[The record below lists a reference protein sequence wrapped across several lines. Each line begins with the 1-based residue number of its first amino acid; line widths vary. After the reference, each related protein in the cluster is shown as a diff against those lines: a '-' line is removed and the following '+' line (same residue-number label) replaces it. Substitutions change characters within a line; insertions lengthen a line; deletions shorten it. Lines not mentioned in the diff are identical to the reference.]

1 MIKLQHIENIV
12 IGQPLVNPYEMFSED
27 KDDWNSNESDKTY
40 CTNERYLPRILVDLG
55 IYPSISERNYKNS
68 CGVARYCKVYNNKE
82 IPYGYSL
89 ELDCH
94 GFIRPKW
101 CPLTEI

>member
-1 MIKLQHIENIV
+1 MIV
-12 IGQPLVNPYEMFSED
+12 IKTPLKKIPD
-27 KDDWNSNESDKTY
+27 KCNKCKY
-40 CTNERYLPRILVDLG
+40 
-55 IYPSISERNYKNS
+55 SISERNYKNS
-68 CGVARYCKVYNNKE
+68 RGVVRYCTVSNNKE
-82 IPYGYSL
+82 IPYSYSL